1 MHRTPRQET
10 DHVRGTRGNMN
21 DFGLLCTPRRLRG
34 SSAALGLEGSLELSA
49 GLRFRDEVFDSALMS
64 TRTVAAAVWE
74 RERVRV
80 ERDVVRRL
88 KRIFTSRSLGEV
100 LTQLSIQNPQQRG

>member
-1 MHRTPRQET
+1 M
-10 DHVRGTRGNMN
+10 
-21 DFGLLCTPRRLRG
+21 GLLCIFNTKEVAGFQR
-34 SSAALGLEGSLELSA
+34 SLGLGRGLELSA
-49 GLRFRDEVFDSALMS
+49 GLHFRGEVLDSALMS